1 MLEGVLHLPS
11 VEVIV
16 ETRRAENRI
25 REEMSQ
31 LRRDYQELDLRSSA
45 LQRPGEYPRL
55 LSIWDKNRPVTIT
68 DLIAATNLLYK
79 EGTPDE
85 EPENASN
92 ASEST

>member
-45 LQRPGEYPRL
+45 IERPGEYPRL

-79 EGTPDE
+79 EGAPDQ